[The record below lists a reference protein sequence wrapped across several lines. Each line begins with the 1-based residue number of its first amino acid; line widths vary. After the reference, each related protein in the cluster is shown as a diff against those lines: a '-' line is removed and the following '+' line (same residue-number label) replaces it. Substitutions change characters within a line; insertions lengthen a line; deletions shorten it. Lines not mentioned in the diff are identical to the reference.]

1 MFERDF
7 IRENV
12 KLLEVTLIVT
22 LLTIYNVILKEKLRK
37 LYKAQESSIFW
48 QEEGFIKKYDIG
60 GTNFWPLEYFDMVTE
75 VNYKCL

>member
-1 MFERDF
+1 MFERAF

-22 LLTIYNVILKEKLRK
+22 LLTFYNIILKEKLRE
-37 LYKAQESSIFW
+37 LYKAPESIFW

-75 VNYKCL
+75 LNYKCL

>member
-1 MFERDF
+1 MFERAF
-7 IRENV
+7 IGENV

-22 LLTIYNVILKEKLRK
+22 LLTINVILKEKLRE
-37 LYKAQESSIFW
+37 LYKAPESSIFW

-75 VNYKCL
+75 LNYKYL